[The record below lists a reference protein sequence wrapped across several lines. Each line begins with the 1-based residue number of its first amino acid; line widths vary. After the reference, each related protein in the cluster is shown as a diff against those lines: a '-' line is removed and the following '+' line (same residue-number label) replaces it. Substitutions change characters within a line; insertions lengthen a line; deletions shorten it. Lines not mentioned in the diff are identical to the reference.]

1 MIFEKSQNVNYSI
14 LPKYDLIF
22 TSPPYYK
29 KEIYEHMEDF
39 KNYES
44 FFLKVYSSGLLDSLS
59 SINLNFK
66 NQVIIQRK

>member
-1 MIFEKSQNVNYSI
+1 MSGFKE
-14 LPKYDLIF
+14 YD
-22 TSPPYYK
+22 SK
-29 KEIYEHMEDF
+29 F

>member
-1 MIFEKSQNVNYSI
+1 MRGFKE
-14 LPKYDLIF
+14 YD
-22 TSPPYYK
+22 SK
-29 KEIYEHMEDF
+29 F

-44 FFLKVYSSGLLDSLS
+44 FFLKVYNSGLLDSLR